1 MAFKDTYIG
10 ILEKLPSITSPIK
23 KMTFREKIKWTIIIL
38 LLYFFM
44 TQITVYGVSSKGYEY
59 FQYMEMILG
68 SKFGSIMTLGIGPI
82 VSASIIL
89 QLLVGSKVI
98 PWDLKSPEGKKMFQG
113 TQKLMAIIFSLVEA
127 GAFVLFG
134 AIPASSPELVWLVI
148 IQIAA
153 GGWLVIFM
161 DEVISKWGFGSGVS
175 LFIVA
180 GVASGMIVRIF
191 NPITIDLQTGVG
203 HLPGPGEAPAGLI
216 PNALVAIGGGD
227 FMGAFLPM
235 LPILATVLVFF
246 IVIYSQAI
254 RVEVP
259 LAFGSIRGFGRR
271 WPLKFFYTSN
281 IPVILVAA
289 LLANVQI
296 MARMASDKGMSW
308 LGSFD
313 SQGGVTG
320 GLIFFLTPPRS
331 QSIEG
336 FMISAGAFALLGIV
350 VAYFTKKTAWKLV
363 FPFAVL
369 GVFAWFIT
377 VPHLGLSGL
386 TAVTPLEVARMLTY
400 TLMMVAGS
408 VVFSYFWVSSAGM
421 DPKTVAEQIQ
431 STGMQIPGYRRD
443 PRVIESV
450 LTRYIMPLAI
460 MGGASVGALAA
471 YADFTGAIGT
481 GTGILL
487 ATTIIYNMYEEIT
500 VQNLEDMH
508 PAVRK
513 MLGQ

>member
-1 MAFKDTYIG
+1 MAGFEEKYLE
-10 ILEKLPSITSPIK
+10 ILKRLPSITSPIK
-23 KMTFREKIKWTIIIL
+23 KMTFKEKIKWTAIVL

-44 TQITVYGVSSKGYEY
+44 TQVIVYGASTEGIAY
-59 FQYMEMILG
+59 FQYMEMITG

-98 PWDLKSPEGKKMFQG
+98 PWDLKIEKGKKLFQG
-113 TQKLMAIIFSLVEA
+113 TQRILAIVFSAVEA
-127 GAFVLFG
+127 AAFVLFG
-134 AIPASSPELVWLVI
+134 AIPVSDPSLLWIVVL
-148 IQIAA
+148 QIAV

-180 GVASGMIVRIF
+180 GVASGMMVTVF
-191 NPITIDLQTGVG
+191 NPLTVDG
-203 HLPGPGEAPAGLI
+203 HLPGPADVPAGLI
-216 PNALVAIGGGD
+216 PSIMTYIGAGD
-227 FMGAFLPM
+227 MKSILFSM

-254 RVEVP
+254 KVEVP

-289 LLANVQI
+289 LLANVQL
-296 MARMASDKGMSW
+296 MAKMASDKGLTW
-308 LGSFD
+308 LGTFD
-313 SQGGVTG
+313 SQGSVTG
-320 GLIFFLTPPRS
+320 GLIYFLSVPRTDG
-331 QSIEG
+331 IAG
-336 FMISAGAFALLGIV
+336 FMISAGLFAMAGIAL
-350 VAYFTKKTAWKLV
+350 AYFTKKTVWKLV
-363 FPFAVL
+363 VPFTIVGVL
-369 GVFAWFIT
+369 AWFAI
-377 VPHLGLSGL
+377 VPLMNLSSL
-386 TAVTPLEVARMLTY
+386 TSVSLMDVVRIITY
-400 TLMMVAGS
+400 TLMMVVGS
-408 VVFSYFWVSSAGM
+408 VVFSFFWVTSAGM
-421 DPKTVAEQIQ
+421 DPKTVSEQIQ
-431 STGMQIPGYRRD
+431 ATGMQIPGYRRD

-450 LTRYIMPLAI
+450 LSRYIMPLAV

-487 ATTIIYNMYEEIT
+487 ATTIIYNMYEEIAM
-500 VQNLEDMH
+500 QNMEDMH
-508 PAVRK
+508 PAIRRV
-513 MLGQ
+513 LGK

>member
-1 MAFKDTYIG
+1 M
-10 ILEKLPSITSPIK
+10 
-23 KMTFREKIKWTIIIL
+23 
-38 LLYFFM
+38 
-44 TQITVYGVSSKGYEY
+44 
-59 FQYMEMILG
+59 
-68 SKFGSIMTLGIGPI
+68 
-82 VSASIIL
+82 
-89 QLLVGSKVI
+89 
-98 PWDLKSPEGKKMFQG
+98 
-113 TQKLMAIIFSLVEA
+113 
-127 GAFVLFG
+127 
-134 AIPASSPELVWLVI
+134 
-148 IQIAA
+148 
-153 GGWLVIFM
+153 
-161 DEVISKWGFGSGVS
+161 
-175 LFIVA
+175 
-180 GVASGMIVRIF
+180 
-191 NPITIDLQTGVG
+191 
-203 HLPGPGEAPAGLI
+203 
-216 PNALVAIGGGD
+216 
-227 FMGAFLPM
+227 
-235 LPILATVLVFF
+235 
-246 IVIYSQAI
+246 
-254 RVEVP
+254 
-259 LAFGSIRGFGRR
+259 
-271 WPLKFFYTSN
+271 
-281 IPVILVAA
+281 
-289 LLANVQI
+289 
-296 MARMASDKGMSW
+296 
-308 LGSFD
+308 
-313 SQGGVTG
+313 
-320 GLIFFLTPPRS
+320 IFFLTPPRS